1 MGGRLVQPANIVLDS
16 WKGCAFKMYYPSPY
30 SYSSYSLEQR
40 FQHFVHQQQE
50 WNRLMQSKIEEMEDT
65 LGQLKQQVEQIKP
78 VTIENINYK
87 IQELAVKELK
97 GTLNIGMTALTDPE
111 EIQKWLATPQSDKGV
126 NLQDIEQPN
135 ENENENE
142 DQ

>member
-1 MGGRLVQPANIVLDS
+1 
-16 WKGCAFKMYYPSPY
+16 MYYPSPY